1 VSRATAVR
9 VLLAWLA
16 LGAAVPGAW
25 ATVAPRGFYDGFPGV
40 AHWVDRVPPYS
51 AHLTADVGAFYLAF
65 AVLFAWAA
73 RRPAR
78 ELVVPLCL
86 AWSLFSVLHLVW
98 HVAHLDGFGA
108 GDAIG
113 QTASL
118 ATVLVLPLAVVALL
132 ADATPWRAAG
142 AGSSRPPRSRR
153 TAGPR
158 R

>member
-40 AHWVDRVPPYS
+40 ARWIDKLPPYN

-98 HVAHLDGFGA
+98 HVAHLDGFGVA
-108 GDAIG
+108 DAIG
-113 QTASL
+113 ETVAL
-118 ATVLVLPLAVVALL
+118 AAVLVLPLAVVALL
-132 ADATPWRAAG
+132 TDARPWRAAG
-142 AGSSRPPRSRR
+142 AGSSRRPRSRR